1 MSDARTT
8 APPHPSPSPS
18 SRRSGRFGRADR
30 VLIAVLVLCTT
41 AGALAAVAL
50 PAVLGRTLDRVVTG
64 GEVPWAGLALCAALT
79 AADAGLDALVALLGG
94 TSTAARTARLRTEV
108 LDRLLRAAPRDAGAL
123 PPGDL
128 TTRVTANAA
137 DAASVPVTAAAAVPG
152 ALLPLGA
159 AVALLLIDPWTGL
172 ALIAGLPAAVLLLRV
187 LLRRSADAAADYQR
201 EQALVATR
209 LTEALDGIATV
220 RAAGTAAREHT
231 RITEPLG
238 RLAAHGR
245 RTWRIQG
252 TATGQAAVL
261 MPLLT
266 VVVLAVA
273 GTRLAAGAITVGDLL
288 AVSRYAVLALGL
300 GALTGTLGA
309 LARGRAAAARL
320 DPLLAL
326 APVPHR
332 SLVLPPGGPGT
343 LELRDVG
350 VVRDGRTLLEGITLT
365 VPGGTSAAVVGRS
378 GAGKSLLAAVAGRL
392 TDPDTGTVAVDGV
405 PLDGADPIRLRHDI
419 GYAFARPA
427 LLGTTVEDAVALGP
441 DRPGP
446 GAVDTAL
453 RDASADGFVALLPAG
468 ARTPLAGAPLSG
480 GEYQRLGLA
489 RAFVRD
495 ARLLVLDDATSSLD
509 TVTEARIQHALARRA
524 GTCTRLLVAHRA
536 ATAAAA
542 DQVVWLDGGR
552 LRATGRH
559 AELWRD
565 PEYRAVFGT
574 PDPTEPPDS
583 TETPEAPELREPPE
597 PPGPSSAQDAEDTRD
612 DSHSLPAPSR
622 ALTAAEEPS

>member
-1 MSDARTT
+1 MTDAHTT
-8 APPHPSPSPS
+8 APPATVPAAPAASPSAPP
-18 SRRSGRFGRADR
+18 RPGRAG
-30 VLIAVLVLCTT
+30 LAVLVLCTT

-50 PAVLGRTLDRVVTG
+50 PAALGRTLDLAVTG
-64 GEVPWAGLALCAALT
+64 DGVPWAGLALCAALT

-94 TSTAARTARLRTEV
+94 TSTAARTARLRTAA
-108 LDRLLRAAPRDAGAL
+108 LGRLLRAAPREAGAL

-152 ALLPLGA
+152 ALLPLGSA
-159 AVALLLIDPWTGL
+159 AALLVIDPWTGL
-172 ALIAGLPAAVLLLRV
+172 ALLAGLPAAVLLLRV

-201 EQALVATR
+201 EQALVADR

-220 RAAGTAAREHT
+220 RAAGTAAREHA

-238 RLAAHGR
+238 RLAVHGR

-266 VVVLAVA
+266 VAVLAVA
-273 GTRLAAGAITVGDLL
+273 GTRLAAGAITVGELL

-309 LARGRAAAARL
+309 LARGRAAGARL
-320 DPLLAL
+320 APLFAL
-326 APVPHR
+326 PPVPHR
-332 SLVLPPGGPGT
+332 SLTLPPGGPGT
-343 LELRDVG
+343 LELRGVG
-350 VVRDGRTLLEGITLT
+350 VEREGRTLLADITLT
-365 VPGGTSAAVVGRS
+365 VPGGTSTAVVGRS

-392 TDPDTGTVAVDGV
+392 ADPDTGTVAVDGV
-405 PLDGADPIRLRHDI
+405 PLDGADPERLRHDVA
-419 GYAFARPA
+419 YAFARPA

-441 DRPGP
+441 GRPGP
-446 GAVDTAL
+446 DAVGRAL
-453 RDASADGFVALLPAG
+453 RDASADGFTALLPAG
-468 ARTPLAGAPLSG
+468 ARTPLAEAPLSG

-509 TVTEARIQHALARRA
+509 TVTEARIQQALAARA
-524 GTCTRLLVAHRA
+524 GRCTRLVVAHRA

-542 DQVVWLDGGR
+542 DQVAWLDGGR
-552 LRATGRH
+552 LRATGTH
-559 AELWRD
+559 TELWQD
-565 PEYRAVFGT
+565 PEYRAVFT
-574 PDPTEPPDS
+574 
-583 TETPEAPELREPPE
+583 APE
-597 PPGPSSAQDAEDTRD
+597 PPPPRSSG
-612 DSHSLPAPSR
+612 
-622 ALTAAEEPS
+622 EPS